1 MPRAAG
7 EKLGYEA
14 RGRGPAGSTLESPL
28 VLFGGAEENHGLF
41 ELDRACFRRALKTA
55 QGAPAVPRMF
65 VNLLPMSIYDIT
77 FIEREVLG
85 LLEAAGLTPANLV
98 FEITERLAIDNFA
111 SFRRALATY
120 TNLGFGVAVD
130 DVGTKHSN
138 LEAVMALRPHF
149 IKLSDVL
156 TRGVAKSSIKREM
169 LRSLRNIAEAID
181 AAIVAEGIET
191 REDLEAL
198 KELGIGYGQGYYLAR
213 PGPPFPE
220 VTEACK
226 AIVRGEGPRA
236 EPPLVL
242 TSEAEEAD
250 EHESD

>member
-1 MPRAAG
+1 MSASNTLPAAQ
-7 EKLGYEA
+7 A
-14 RGRGPAGSTLESPL
+14 FDAP
-28 VLFGGAEENHGLF
+28 
-41 ELDRACFRRALKTA
+41 ELDPEQIA
-55 QGAPAVPRMF
+55 
-65 VNLLPMSIYDIT
+65 
-77 FIEREVLG
+77 
-85 LLEAAGLTPANLV
+85 
-98 FEITERLAIDNFA
+98 
-111 SFRRALATY
+111 
-120 TNLGFGVAVD
+120 
-130 DVGTKHSN
+130 
-138 LEAVMALRPHF
+138 
-149 IKLSDVL
+149 
-156 TRGVAKSSIKREM
+156 M

-236 EPPLVL
+236 DPPLVL

-250 EHESD
+250 EHEQD